1 MRALQ
6 KEARQRERAVVV
18 NVLRRAQVVLAT
30 CVGAGSK
37 ILKDCAFDMVV
48 IDEAAQGLEA
58 ACWVP
63 IMKLNAERGGKV
75 VLAGGHSLYT
85 ALYVCWDHNHVF
97 AGSVKMAIMYCVFIT
112 AVYV

>member
-18 NVLRRAQVVLAT
+18 NVLRKAQIVLCT

-37 ILKDCAFDMVV
+37 ILKDLDFDMVV

-63 IMKLNAERGGKV
+63 IMKLNTQIGGKV
-75 VLAGGHSLYT
+75 VLAG
-85 ALYVCWDHNHVF
+85 
-97 AGSVKMAIMYCVFIT
+97 VK
-112 AVYV
+112 